1 MTAGEIGAR
10 MQLPP
15 QLETT
20 FAELIGR
27 YPVKRSALI
36 PMMVYAQDQY
46 GFLSDD
52 VLANIAVRLD
62 LNIVQVMETL
72 AYYSMLRRKPGGKFH
87 MQVCTNV
94 SCMLRGG
101 NEIFAHLQTRL
112 GIENKQTTTTGTFSL
127 EEVECIGAC
136 TGAPALQVNYDFYEN
151 VTPDRVDLLLE
162 ELQTGMKPKP
172 VAYTSG
178 SVHDRKELEI
188 PVISRRFGIA
198 GSRTLEV
205 YRQNDGYK
213 ALEKVAKEM
222 TPEQVI
228 DEVKKSN
235 LRGRGGAGFP
245 TGMKWSFVPKD
256 IPKPKYVICNADE
269 SEPGTCKDRPLME
282 HDPHQLIE
290 GLTIAGRAIGSQR
303 GYIYIRG
310 EYRYVLDI
318 MDAAIAEAYAA
329 GYLGKN
335 ILGSDFSFDVCTHT
349 GAGAYECGEES
360 ALMESLEG
368 KRGYPR
374 IKPPFPAVVGL
385 YGCPTII
392 NNVETLS
399 AVPSIILRGGEWYA
413 GLGTPKNGGTRMLC
427 ISGHVNRP
435 GIYEVPLGLNMR
447 RSIEELGGG
456 VRGGKKI
463 KAVIPGGS
471 SCPLLTGDEIDIP
484 MDYDSLAKAGSM
496 LGSGAMIVMDED
508 TCMVDLARRIMHFY
522 AHESCGWCIPCR
534 EGTAWLR
541 KMLDRFHEGGGRA
554 EDIPLIG
561 ELAQNMLG
569 RTFCPL
575 GDAAALPTISI
586 VKKWKNEFEDHLRG
600 KCAYMSAADVL
611 AMGH

>member
-1 MTAGEIGAR
+1 
-10 MQLPP
+10 MQIPP
-15 QLETT
+15 QLEEK
-20 FAELIGR
+20 FNQLLGR
-27 YPVKRSALI
+27 YPIKRSALI
-36 PMMVYAQDQY
+36 PMMIYAQDHY
-46 GFLSDD
+46 GYLGDEI
-52 VLANIAVRLD
+52 LGEIAKRVG
-62 LNIVQVMETL
+62 LNLIQVIETL
-72 AYYSMLRRKPGGKFH
+72 EYYSMLHRKPMGKNH
-87 MQVCTNV
+87 VQVCTNV

-101 NEIFAHLQTRL
+101 NEIFAHVKKRLQ
-112 GIENKQTTTTGTFSL
+112 IENKETTPNGLFSL
-127 EEVECIGAC
+127 EEVECMGAC
-136 TGAPALQVNYDFYEN
+136 TGAPAVQINYDFYEN
-151 VTPDRVDLLLE
+151 LTPRKVDQLLDE
-162 ELQTGMKPKP
+162 IQNGSQPKP
-172 VAYTSG
+172 APSTSG
-178 SVHDRKELEI
+178 SIHQRHESEI
-188 PVISRRFGIA
+188 PVISRRFGIEN
-198 GSRTLEV
+198 SRSISV
-205 YRQNDGYK
+205 YKQNDGYQ
-213 ALEKVAKEM
+213 ALEKAFKQM

-256 IPKPKYVICNADE
+256 VPKPKYILCNADE

-290 GLTIAGRAIGSQR
+290 GIAIAGRAIAAKQ

-318 MDAAIAEAYAA
+318 VDQALREAYEA

-335 ILGSDFSFDVCTHT
+335 ILGSGFDFDLVTHT

-385 YGCPTII
+385 YGSPTVI

-399 AVPSIILRGGEWYA
+399 SVPSIILRGGEWYA

-435 GIYEVPLGLNMR
+435 GIYEVALGMNMR
-447 RSIEELGGG
+447 QAIEQLGGG
-456 VRGGKKI
+456 VRGGKKL

-471 SCPLLTGDEIDIP
+471 SCPLLKAEEIDIP
-484 MDYDSLAKAGSM
+484 MDYDSVAKAGSM
-496 LGSGAMIVMDED
+496 LGSGGMVVIDEE

-541 KMLDRFHEGGGRA
+541 KMLDRFHEGGGTE

-561 ELAQNMLG
+561 ELSQNMLG
-569 RTFCPL
+569 KTFCPL
-575 GDAAALPTISI
+575 GDAAAMPTISI
-586 VKKWKNEFEDHLRG
+586 VKKWKNEFEDHLHG
-600 KCAYMSAADVL
+600 KCAYNSARDLVGA
-611 AMGH
+611 AH